1 MPELLRADGIGK
13 RYGGVHALRN
23 ASSAPS
29 AGEAH
34 ALVGENDAG
43 KSTLAK
49 IVAGSVRPD
58 AGRIL
63 IDGKPASIRNP
74 LESQRL
80 MFLLCSVETI
90 LPRSR
95 SLDPEEAVG
104 VQSHNGSQECGVLR
118 IDRGDSANGSAG
130 GWLHP

>member
-23 ASSAPS
+23 ASLALS

-34 ALVGENDAG
+34 ALVGENGAG
-43 KSTLAK
+43 KSTLAR

-74 LESQRL
+74 LEAQRL

-95 SLDPEEAVG
+95 
-104 VQSHNGSQECGVLR
+104 R
-118 IDRGDSANGSAG
+118 AG
-130 GWLHP
+130 AGAGALTRRKQ